1 MNWAVRRGLM
11 LAMAGILLLI
21 PAMVWAQDKQEPL
34 KAELTA
40 HKTSGTLYEKFRFTV
55 KARGGQAPYQYLWLG
70 KYKRKASV
78 DIDFRSPGNKSIWV
92 LVKDAAGNSFRVA
105 KQIVVRPQE
114 CRVSIRPTPG
124 PNHFN
129 QRDVVVMM
137 GELVDLRAM
146 VQGCRVVKYHWSA
159 EPAPAGLAWP
169 AQGWSGPDRR
179 RVAFVSRNLGP
190 TKITL
195 TMTTDLGEEHQ
206 AHITIHVGG
215 VQYEVKCAP
224 HGDSALRCR
233 ARPQKMLGIKGPF
246 VIRWQPHPEVG
257 FQNQEQYG
265 KTVETLAT
273 SNDPD
278 TYRIWVDVLFKD
290 GPLLRKVGESQA
302 IEAYVPRGKN

>member
-146 VQGCRVVKYHWSA
+146 VQGCRWLNTIGA
-159 EPAPAGLAWP
+159 RNRLQRDWLG
-169 AQGWSGPDRR
+169 RR
-179 RVAFVSRNLGP
+179 RAGAGRIGAGSPLSRG
-190 TKITL
+190 T
-195 TMTTDLGEEHQ
+195 
-206 AHITIHVGG
+206 
-215 VQYEVKCAP
+215 
-224 HGDSALRCR
+224 
-233 ARPQKMLGIKGPF
+233 
-246 VIRWQPHPEVG
+246 
-257 FQNQEQYG
+257 
-265 KTVETLAT
+265 
-273 SNDPD
+273 
-278 TYRIWVDVLFKD
+278 WV
-290 GPLLRKVGESQA
+290 P
-302 IEAYVPRGKN
+302 PR